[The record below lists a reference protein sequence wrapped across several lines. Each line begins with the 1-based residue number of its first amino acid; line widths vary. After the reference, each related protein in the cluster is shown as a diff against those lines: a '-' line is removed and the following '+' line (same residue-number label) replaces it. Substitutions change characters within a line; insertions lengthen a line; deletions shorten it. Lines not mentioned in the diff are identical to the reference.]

1 MSDRNPGRGTDLEAH
16 LNDPWL
22 RAVYLSDALAT
33 GLDEEV
39 AHALHKLRH
48 KGRLTKE
55 TVKGAEDWTL
65 DEVMDVLRDAG
76 VQLVAI
82 RRPEA

>member
-1 MSDRNPGRGTDLEAH
+1 MSDRKSGLKTNIATHLTD
-16 LNDPWL
+16 PRL

-39 AHALHKLRH
+39 AHALHMLRH

-55 TVKGAEDWTL
+55 SAKGADDWTL
-65 DEVMDVLRDAG
+65 GEVMEILRDAG

-82 RRPEA
+82 RRPDA

>member
-1 MSDRNPGRGTDLEAH
+1 MSDRKLGPQTEIATH
-16 LNDPWL
+16 LTEPRL

-33 GLDEEV
+33 GQDEEV
-39 AHALHKLRH
+39 AHALHMLRH

-55 TVKGAEDWTL
+55 AAKEAEDWTL
-65 DEVMDVLRDAG
+65 AEVMDVLRDAG

-82 RRPEA
+82 RRPDA

>member
-1 MSDRNPGRGTDLEAH
+1 MPDRKPGLRTDLAAH
-16 LNDPWL
+16 FTDPRL

-33 GLDEEV
+33 GVDEEV
-39 AHALHKLRH
+39 AHALHMLRH

-55 TVKGAEDWTL
+55 TAKAADDWTL
-65 DEVMDVLRDAG
+65 AEVMDVLRDAG

-82 RRPEA
+82 RRPDA